1 MSVHATTLLS
11 TLLELLRQLAPLQSK
26 LFELNLDRE
35 IAGVSRH
42 LLAPRRLGST
52 LFCLT
57 HSRIKRAGTI
67 CSAREHRMRAFRGAH

>member
-11 TLLELLRQLAPLQSK
+11 TLLDLPRQLAPLHSK
-26 LFELNLDRE
+26 LFEINLDRE

-52 LFCLT
+52 
-57 HSRIKRAGTI
+57 
-67 CSAREHRMRAFRGAH
+67 